1 MRANVVAAI
10 GGLVVGHMLWL
21 VAISLAMD
29 TTRISF
35 WVLVMSGV
43 VFVVAG
49 VAVFFARKFQDR
61 KAFAKS
67 AFLWCLPV
75 APVLMTLAVLGVTY
89 L

>member
-1 MRANVVAAI
+1 
-10 GGLVVGHMLWL
+10 MLWL
-21 VAISLAMD
+21 LAISLAMD
-29 TTRISF
+29 TTSISS

-43 VFVVAG
+43 VVVVAG
-49 VAVFFARKFQDR
+49 VAVFFALKFPER

-75 APVLMTLAVLGVTY
+75 APVLMALAVLGVTY

>member
-1 MRANVVAAI
+1 LRANVVAAI

-49 VAVFFARKFQDR
+49 AAVFFARKFQER

>member
-1 MRANVVAAI
+1 M
-10 GGLVVGHMLWL
+10 
-21 VAISLAMD
+21 AISLALD

-35 WVLVMSGV
+35 WVLVMSGT

-49 VAVFFARKFQDR
+49 VAVFFARKFQER